1 MARHLGRIRSLER
14 QYAHEI
20 AEVALDNFL
29 EFVDY
34 NWYRHAA
41 YNRGD
46 GRAFVQMSG
55 VLDTGLEGIYKVAD
69 YLDRCAAERR
79 FPHPRAITRIVL
91 PWRRDLIHA
100 YRGNDPLP
108 FDPPPPE
115 PEPDPEPEPPAP
127 APQPEP
133 SSTPSDAPA
142 RVLIRR
148 ERLLLAAFR
157 PGAIPNPR
165 PVHPRPIQT
174 RNPERPRGRSPPSQK
189 PTLSAAEGWGQPFEP
204 PNAANVLESPQQG
217 GCDDYHRTRR
227 YCHCHRHLLS

>member
-55 VLDTGLEGIYKVAD
+55 VLDTGLEDIYKVAD

-79 FPHPRAITRIVL
+79 FPHPRAIIRLVL

-100 YRGNDPLP
+100 YRGKDPLP

-148 ERLLLAAFR
+148 ERLLRAAFR
-157 PGAIPNPR
+157 ISVIGAPCPVQTHSSAPR
-165 PVHPRPIQT
+165 SIQT
-174 RNPERPRGRSPPSQK
+174 RGRERPRGRSPP
-189 PTLSAAEGWGQPFEP
+189 LLAHNYRVGAGFQPICS
-204 PNAANVLESPQQG
+204 N
-217 GCDDYHRTRR
+217 
-227 YCHCHRHLLS
+227 

>member
-69 YLDRCAAERR
+69 YLDRGAAERR

-100 YRGNDPLP
+100 YRGNDPMP
-108 FDPPPPE
+108 FDPQPPE

-127 APQPEP
+127 APQPEPSSTP

-157 PGAIPNPR
+157 PGVIPIVPR
-165 PVHPRPIQT
+165 PRTIQT
-174 RNPERPRGRSPPSQK
+174 RNSERPRGRSPPPVITMKIAASRPRIVIPAPPVIPAHAGIQRRGEHHN
-189 PTLSAAEGWGQPFEP
+189 PFTLDGGRSGWG
-204 PNAANVLESPQQG
+204 
-217 GCDDYHRTRR
+217 
-227 YCHCHRHLLS
+227 